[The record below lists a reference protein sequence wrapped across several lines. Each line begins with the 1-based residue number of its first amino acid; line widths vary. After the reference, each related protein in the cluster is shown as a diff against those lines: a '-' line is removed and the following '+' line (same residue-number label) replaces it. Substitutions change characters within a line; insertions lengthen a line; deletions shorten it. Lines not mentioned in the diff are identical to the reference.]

1 MGVSCVELFI
11 RPAHYRDREGMAQR
25 STNRTSRPRRQPTD
39 LSLPSPMQRS
49 NASATC
55 LPLDAQTKPVQ
66 SEITTSY
73 SATQISSSSARVVVV
88 ERGGGTSSTWKTT
101 SERTMKKKTNEF
113 LLGLRLHGEA
123 DRRRRKRSN
132 LQKSSS
138 SRRRSK
144 EK

>member
-1 MGVSCVELFI
+1 VGVSCVELFI

-55 LPLDAQTKPVQ
+55 LPLDAQAKPVQ
-66 SEITTSY
+66 SEINNKLQCY
-73 SATQISSSSARVVVV
+73 ADFLQQRPGGRCGA
-88 ERGGGTSSTWKTT
+88 GGGASSTWKTT
-101 SERTMKKKTNEF
+101 TERTMKKTNEF